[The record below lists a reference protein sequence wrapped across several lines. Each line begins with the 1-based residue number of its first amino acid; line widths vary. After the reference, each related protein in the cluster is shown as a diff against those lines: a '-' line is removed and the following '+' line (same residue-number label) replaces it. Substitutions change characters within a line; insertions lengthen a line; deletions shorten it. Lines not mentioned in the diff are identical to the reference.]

1 MMRKARLHQR
11 GTGLIEALV
20 ALLVLALGVMGMAA
34 VQTRTLITARNTNL
48 RAVAIRAAEDLQDRI
63 QANSDLRRMPLLA
76 NPYLTP
82 WGPPPAAGT
91 DCASASCGGQQL
103 AAFDL
108 MQWKK
113 ELARSLPSGD
123 GLVFT
128 SSTDTNQLGIL
139 VTWMETQARNESE
152 ANKEEAALFRE
163 AVAVRDAGGQLG
175 TGESGKNCPD
185 NFTCHLIFIRP

>member
-1 MMRKARLHQR
+1 MRSARLRQR
-11 GTGLIEALV
+11 GTSLIEALV

-34 VQTRTLITARNTNL
+34 VQTRALTTARTTNL
-48 RAVAIRAAEDLQDRI
+48 RALAIQQAEDLQDRI
-63 QANSDLRRMPLLA
+63 QANSDLRHMPLLA
-76 NPYLTP
+76 NPYVTT
-82 WGPPPAAGT
+82 WGPPPAANT
-91 DCASASCGGQQL
+91 DCASASCGVQQL

-113 ELARSLPSGD
+113 ELARSLPAGD
-123 GLVFT
+123 GLVFS

-139 VTWMETQARNESE
+139 VAWMETKARNESQ
-152 ANKEEAALFRE
+152 ADKQEAALFRE